1 MAKTDQY
8 NKLAF
13 VAVLLCASLAAGV
26 NGDLKV
32 GFYHYSCPQA
42 ESTVFEVVKD
52 AFLNDTAVAPG
63 LVRMHFHD
71 CFVRVGMNIPSLLFY
86 KSMFLSRSM
95 CLC

>member
-13 VAVLLCASLAAGV
+13 VAVLLYASLAAGV
-26 NGDLKV
+26 NGHLKV